1 LVRAAMKLDWKKLI
15 KLNQAELVGLD
26 IGTSSVRMVQ
36 LQKDETGYAVVAANI
51 TEIPDNK
58 DDISHR
64 EAEIVRAI
72 RKCVHAAKVQTRR
85 AVCSVSGPEVAV
97 RAFSFP
103 PLKDEEVES
112 AVMLEAAQVCPFN
125 IDDAV
130 VDYQLMPNGEDV
142 KGILVAATNDVVK
155 RKKHLVEKASLE
167 CVLLDV
173 DSLALL
179 NCFGEHTKK
188 RSADSAVAIL
198 DVAESSSI
206 VAIVSEDTPPFV
218 RNMHYAGAD
227 ILSRMSAELAEPPET
242 VAGALAGCDNPTI
255 DAKRLRGSLERACQK
270 LITGVTD
277 TLRYHTAQEKSSPVE
292 KMYVCGS
299 FSMAEGLVDVLGRE
313 LGLKTLLWNPFDTMQ
328 CNVDRKCL
336 DVVQNKGPAMAVAAG
351 LAMRTI

>member
-1 LVRAAMKLDWKKLI
+1 MNLNWKKLI
-15 KLNQAELVGLD
+15 KLNKGELVGLD

-36 LQKDETGYAVVAANI
+36 LQKDESGYAVVAANI
-51 TEIPDNK
+51 TEIPDNE

-72 RKCVHAAKVQTRR
+72 RKCVHRSQTRQ

-103 PLKDEEVES
+103 PLEDEEVQG

-130 VDYQLMPNGEDV
+130 VDYQLIPNGEDV

-155 RKKHLVEKASLE
+155 RKRHLVEKASVE

-179 NCFGEHTKK
+179 NCFSEHTKK
-188 RSADSAVAIL
+188 QSSDSAVAIL

-206 VAIVSEDTPPFV
+206 VAIVSENALPFV
-218 RNMHYAGAD
+218 RNMHYAGTD

-242 VAGALAGCDNPTI
+242 VAGALAGCDSPTI
-255 DAKRLRGSLERACQK
+255 DADRLRGSLERACQK

-277 TLRYHTAQEKSSPVE
+277 TLRYHTAQEKSSLVE

-299 FSMAEGLVDVLGRE
+299 FSMAEGLVDVLGKG

-328 CNVDRKCL
+328 CNVNRKCL
-336 DVVQNKGPAMAVAAG
+336 DIVQNKGPAMAVAAG
-351 LAMRTI
+351 LAMRSI